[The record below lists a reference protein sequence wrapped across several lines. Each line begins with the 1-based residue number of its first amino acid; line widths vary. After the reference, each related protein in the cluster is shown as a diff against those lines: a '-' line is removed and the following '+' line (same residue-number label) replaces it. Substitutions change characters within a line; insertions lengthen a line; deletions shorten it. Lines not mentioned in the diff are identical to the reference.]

1 MLPLLLFICC
11 CPHCAAALCWF
22 VAFSAC
28 IGLAAL
34 VLGGVVWAVWLALA
48 YVWSVAWAVWLALA
62 YVWFALFQWV
72 LLAGGL
78 LTVALTSMMYYDAR
92 SMIAD

>member
-48 YVWSVAWAVWLALA
+48 YVW
-62 YVWFALFQWV
+62 FALFQWV